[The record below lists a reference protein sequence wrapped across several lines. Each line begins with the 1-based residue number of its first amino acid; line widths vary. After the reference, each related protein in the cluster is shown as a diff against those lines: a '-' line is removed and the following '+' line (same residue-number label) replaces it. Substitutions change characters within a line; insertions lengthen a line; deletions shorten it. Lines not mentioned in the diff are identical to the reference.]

1 MIELRPGRPNETRRK
16 RVTPAAAVSVGL
28 HTVLLIAL
36 WYAFE
41 LPNPLAVFRSSEQR
55 EQRVTYVGVRPTT
68 PSAAPSRQQAPV
80 ARPIATPPPPA
91 AVPVPAP
98 TEIPTGIPPVPTR
111 PPVNL
116 GPTSGP
122 AVGGQG
128 LAKGVQPT
136 YVDPR
141 VWVAAPELETAFKTD
156 EQRMDSAVAALI
168 KTHNDSLI
176 ANRYA
181 PNKFERGDWTV
192 DGPGGKFGIDQKF
205 IRLGKFSIPTA
216 LLGLLPI
223 NGAPTAAAR
232 EMGQNPALALHR
244 AEIPYQAER
253 AITHEEFNRAVKK
266 LRERKDRE
274 RREREEKTVAKKP
287 IAPSQN

>member
-1 MIELRPGRPNETRRK
+1 MIELRPSRPNETRRK
-16 RVTPAAAVSVGL
+16 RVTPAAVVSVAL

-41 LPNPLAVFRSSEQR
+41 LPNPLGAFRSSGERR
-55 EQRVTYVGVRPTT
+55 EERLTYVGVRP
-68 PSAAPSRQQAPV
+68 SAPSKSAERQAPRDR
-80 ARPIATPPPPA
+80 AIATPPPT
-91 AVPVPAP
+91 AVPLEPP
-98 TEIPTGIPPVPTR
+98 REIPRGIPETPAR

-141 VWVAAPELETAFKTD
+141 VWVVAPELETAFKTD

-168 KTHNDSLI
+168 KTHNDSLL

-232 EMGQNPALALHR
+232 EMSQNPALALHR